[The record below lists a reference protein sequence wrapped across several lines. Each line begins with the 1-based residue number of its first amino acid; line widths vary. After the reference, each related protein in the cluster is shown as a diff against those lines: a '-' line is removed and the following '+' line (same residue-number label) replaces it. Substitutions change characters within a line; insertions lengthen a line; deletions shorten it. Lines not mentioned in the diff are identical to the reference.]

1 MTTLNLN
8 SIWWVVS
15 IFAVSTVILSALWT
29 TIGSDDIVQYRALSA
44 LASSFYFGVPLIPL
58 FAQCA
63 YLRFW
68 IAPNIEQIDT

>member
-15 IFAVSTVILSALWT
+15 IFAVSTVILSLLWI
-29 TIGSDDIVQYRALSA
+29 IGSDGLGQYRALSF
-44 LASSFYFGVPLIPL
+44 LAVCFYYGVPLIPL
-58 FAQCA
+58 FAHCA
-63 YLRFW
+63 YLRFR